1 MKAAAGFLGGV
12 CLALGLPRSANA
24 FVAPPPSVHAR
35 SGWFNSLEV
44 QQQQLGAARPHSR
57 RDSRIGCSSIFRRR
71 ERHVMMAAPAA
82 ATRLESVTIEP
93 ISLISG
99 EVELPGSKSLSN
111 RVLLLS
117 ALAEGTTKVENLL
130 DSEDIQ
136 FMLGALKT
144 LKVSMDSDLEAKT
157 VEVVGKAGPFEVSDP
172 TELFLGNAGTAM
184 RPLTAVVCA
193 GKGEF
198 VMDGTP
204 RMRERPIVDLVDGLK
219 QLGVEISCS
228 DTGCPPVTIKAA
240 GLKGGTTR
248 VSGKISSQYL
258 SALLMAAPLSSGEV
272 VIEITDELVSAPY
285 VHMTIKLMDK
295 FGVKVTNKGDMR
307 FTIAAGQKYVSPGT
321 IAVEG
326 DASSASYFLGGAA
339 ITGGPV
345 TVRGCGR
352 DSVQGDVKFAEVLE
366 KMGATLTWEANAMT
380 VSRDMATPL
389 TGVDVDCG
397 EIPDAAMTLAVIA
410 LFAEGPTAIRNVYNW
425 RVKETERMKAIVTEL
440 GKLGAEV
447 EEGRD
452 YCVITPPKEVKSGVA
467 IDTYDDHRMA
477 MCFSL
482 AACARVPVIIND
494 PECTAKTFPTYFNVL
509 GELATDA

>member
-1 MKAAAGFLGGV
+1 MNHAGVLAATCCV
-12 CLALGLPRSANA
+12 LALVQPVHA
-24 FVAPPPSVHAR
+24 FVAVPPAVNTRRPGGLS
-35 SGWFNSLEV
+35 SLDV
-44 QQQQLGAARPHSR
+44 RQQAASARPHSNGAEAGVR
-57 RDSRIGCSSIFRRR
+57 GSRNCRRR
-71 ERHVMMAAPAA
+71 QRHVMMGATA
-82 ATRLESVTIEP
+82 ATRLESLTVSP

-136 FMLGALKT
+136 YMLGALKT
-144 LKVSMDSDLEAKT
+144 LKVSVDSDLEAKT
-157 VEVVGKAGPFEVSDP
+157 VEVVGNAGPFEVSDP

-219 QLGVEISCS
+219 QLGVDVSCS
-228 DTGCPPVTIKAA
+228 DTGCPPVNIKAA
-240 GLKGGTTR
+240 GLNGGTTR

-295 FGVKVTNKGDMR
+295 FGVKVKNEGDMR
-307 FTIAAGQKYVSPGT
+307 FTIKDGQKYVSPGT

-352 DSVQGDVKFAEVLE
+352 DSVQGDVRFAEVLE

-380 VSRDMATPL
+380 VSRDLETPL
-389 TGVDVDCG
+389 RGVDVDCG

-452 YCVITPPKEVKSGVA
+452 YCIVTPPKAVKPRVA

-482 AACARVPVIIND
+482 AACAGVPVTIND
-494 PECTAKTFPTYFNVL
+494 PECTAKTFPTYFKVL
-509 GELATDA
+509 GDLTTNEA